1 MADDFTNYTEQLKLL
16 ILPQM
21 SRTIDKE
28 NFQSYFVVV
37 LRICGNFKRERDC
50 KCSRL
55 KLTSK
60 L

>member
-37 LRICGNFKRERDC
+37 LRIRGDFKSREIINAPD
-50 KCSRL
+50 
-55 KLTSK
+55 
-60 L
+60 